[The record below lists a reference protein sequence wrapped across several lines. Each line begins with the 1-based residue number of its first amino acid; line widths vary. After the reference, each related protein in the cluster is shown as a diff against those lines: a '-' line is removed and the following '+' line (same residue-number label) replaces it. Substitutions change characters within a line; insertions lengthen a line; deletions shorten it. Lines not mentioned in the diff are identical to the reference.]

1 MNIDVFICYRRY
13 TAQTAK
19 LFKKYLVK
27 HHFSGEVWYSDS
39 EVYGNYKSDP
49 SGLIS
54 SAECAIIF
62 IDPKFTDGFLHQ
74 DNYFE
79 CITAIEI
86 IEIIKKKIQDD
97 AFRIITIY
105 VDRNTAMQKEE
116 SEIIC
121 SLLGKAGVSDPE
133 EAVKFISQ
141 SNAVFFSTAKDDEDI
156 LFSSISSKMLPDD
169 YYLKNTPRGNFYF
182 GAISTA
188 VDIVLWDSFAAIE
201 SKNIY
206 FEKTNLRIP
215 LYDQIKHTRS
225 DLSFEPQNNKM
236 ISLVGTDVVLNN
248 DTEEKIL
255 HVRYQNIEYRL
266 FYKTLSLWNQFELNK
281 VITMFDYRSG
291 VYQIPNAMGLAF
303 MVITS
308 DKRMLFTRRSLK
320 RRVRSGEYDCS
331 IVEGLKPFGKNSKGE
346 QYDTNSEYFLDFEIH
361 RAFRE
366 EVCTSDN
373 DLDIRIYGLV
383 LDKKYGQW
391 NFVGTIITP
400 LSSEEI
406 KHAHSLRDDTYEE
419 NEMEFVS
426 FVNGNGEITMS
437 QIKQHLRLYIS
448 EGMWDMAL
456 SAIYASLRC
465 VGFTETQIH
474 DMTKEL
480 L

>member
-1 MNIDVFICYRRY
+1 M
-13 TAQTAK
+13 
-19 LFKKYLVK
+19 
-27 HHFSGEVWYSDS
+27 
-39 EVYGNYKSDP
+39 
-49 SGLIS
+49 
-54 SAECAIIF
+54 
-62 IDPKFTDGFLHQ
+62 
-74 DNYFE
+74 
-79 CITAIEI
+79 
-86 IEIIKKKIQDD
+86 
-97 AFRIITIY
+97 
-105 VDRNTAMQKEE
+105 
-116 SEIIC
+116 
-121 SLLGKAGVSDPE
+121 
-133 EAVKFISQ
+133 
-141 SNAVFFSTAKDDEDI
+141 
-156 LFSSISSKMLPDD
+156 FSSISSKMLPDD